1 MPISKIKNGDL
12 ELFSVYNN
20 IRYTFVCNLFK
31 SYDLYDKEFA
41 KHLSRLQ
48 SAYVWNIYKQL
59 TEEFLHKTAGM
70 QHRQIEA
77 MFKPKVL
84 EPLQKV
90 IRTKIHISS

>member
-1 MPISKIKNGDL
+1 
-12 ELFSVYNN
+12 
-20 IRYTFVCNLFK
+20 
-31 SYDLYDKEFA
+31 
-41 KHLSRLQ
+41 LSRLQ